1 MALGERE
8 SESPRG
14 SGEGSYGA
22 IWREGD
28 PGTGH
33 SKSKGPGAGIYL
45 TCLKNS
51 EEARVAGTETAR
63 GGAEGREVCWGRLV
77 QELCA
82 VNQRS

>member
-1 MALGERE
+1 MIQARGIARAKALGQEF
-8 SESPRG
+8 
-14 SGEGSYGA
+14 
-22 IWREGD
+22 
-28 PGTGH
+28 
-33 SKSKGPGAGIYL
+33 

>member
-1 MALGERE
+1 M
-8 SESPRG
+8 
-14 SGEGSYGA
+14 
-22 IWREGD
+22 
-28 PGTGH
+28 
-33 SKSKGPGAGIYL
+33 